1 MAHAI
6 DFSSACS
13 ALLFTLS
20 GTLPP
25 AVCGHFVSLAWGWIL
40 CLGRPTVS
48 NLVRAMPEKFERH
61 WTCAHR
67 FFSRYRWSMDDLYRV
82 LVCQLIDPLL
92 PAQQRWL
99 VAADD
104 TTAHKVGKHVAFA
117 GKFRDAVRST
127 PSQTVF
133 HWAHNWVVLCLLI
146 PVPCVRG
153 RFLHIP
159 IFVRLYKK
167 EADCSRP
174 DQFRTRHQ
182 LVGEMLQLL
191 RNWLPHREIQ
201 LMADGAYAAQELVSA
216 LPAQVPLI
224 SRLRSD
230 AALFQ
235 LPPARRSGKR
245 GRPQKRGTRL
255 PALKNIAR
263 YAHFNRH
270 YVWRYGRKELVLLHS
285 FVCLWYAVAGSSPVR
300 VVIVRDPSGRQHDDY
315 FFSTD
320 PALAPVAIVEAYAAR
335 WGIEEVIRE
344 AKQSL
349 GFEQVQSWSHQAVE
363 RQAPFAL
370 LLQAVIQLTY
380 IKTHRILDPH
390 PAPANQPSEVPSF
403 ARMLAVLRLA
413 KWQERIS
420 AALPRP
426 ADRKKILRPLQALL
440 ATAG

>member
-1 MAHAI
+1 
-6 DFSSACS
+6 
-13 ALLFTLS
+13 
-20 GTLPP
+20 
-25 AVCGHFVSLAWGWIL
+25 
-40 CLGRPTVS
+40 
-48 NLVRAMPEKFERH
+48 
-61 WTCAHR
+61 
-67 FFSRYRWSMDDLYRV
+67 
-82 LVCQLIDPLL
+82 
-92 PAQQRWL
+92 
-99 VAADD
+99 
-104 TTAHKVGKHVAFA
+104 
-117 GKFRDAVRST
+117 
-127 PSQTVF
+127 
-133 HWAHNWVVLCLLI
+133 
-146 PVPCVRG
+146 
-153 RFLHIP
+153 
-159 IFVRLYKK
+159 
-167 EADCSRP
+167 
-174 DQFRTRHQ
+174 
-182 LVGEMLQLL
+182 
-191 RNWLPHREIQ
+191 
-201 LMADGAYAAQELVSA
+201 
-216 LPAQVPLI
+216 
-224 SRLRSD
+224 
-230 AALFQ
+230 
-235 LPPARRSGKR
+235 
-245 GRPQKRGTRL
+245 
-255 PALKNIAR
+255 
-263 YAHFNRH
+263 
-270 YVWRYGRKELVLLHS
+270 
-285 FVCLWYAVAGSSPVR
+285 VAGSSPVR